1 VQAFLQQLPALLGV
15 LLGAAATFTATS
27 AAERARWRRAQA
39 VRWDEKRLTA
49 YSEYAHAMKK
59 LISIAVRLASTRGVH
74 PDTGTVTPDKDVPTM
89 AAAEEERTSKW
100 EAVLLL
106 GSGDVI
112 VAARGWHNA
121 AFRLQRIAAG
131 LSEESW
137 AEAVQAV
144 SHARRAFYQV
154 AKKDL
159 GIAIG
164 DDPASY
170 EWQLAKLVALEP
182 TKKPEIDDVKS

>member
-1 VQAFLQQLPALLGV
+1 MQQFLQQLPALIGV
-15 LLGAAATFTATS
+15 LLGAAATFTATT

-39 VRWDEKRLTA
+39 VRWDEKRLAA

-59 LISIAVRLASTRGVH
+59 LISIAVQLATTRGVH
-74 PDTGTVTPDKDVPTM
+74 PDAVTAGPEKDVPTM

-112 VAARGWHNA
+112 TAARAWHNSV
-121 AFRLQRIAAG
+121 FRLQRVAAG
-131 LSEESW
+131 QSDEPW
-137 AEAVQAV
+137 ADAVQAV
-144 SHARRAFYQV
+144 SNARREFYKV

-170 EWQLAKLVALEP
+170 EWQLAKLVPIENK
-182 TKKPEIDDVKS
+182 KKPEISS

>member
-1 VQAFLQQLPALLGV
+1 MQPFLQQLPALLGV

-59 LISIAVRLASTRGVH
+59 LISVAVRLAGTRGIH
-74 PDTGTVTPDKDVPTM
+74 PDTSTVDPEKDLPSM

-106 GSGDVI
+106 GSSDVI
-112 VAARGWHNA
+112 KAARAWHNGV
-121 AFRLQRIAAG
+121 FRLQRIAAG
-131 LSEESW
+131 LSDEAW

-144 SHARRAFYQV
+144 SHGRREFYQA

-164 DDPASY
+164 EDPASY
-170 EWQLAKLVALEP
+170 EWQLAKLVPIEH
-182 TKKPEIDDVKS
+182 KKTPEIG

>member
-1 VQAFLQQLPALLGV
+1 MQPFLQQLPALLGV

-59 LISIAVRLASTRGVH
+59 LISIAVQLASTRGVH
-74 PDTGTVTPDKDVPTM
+74 PDAGTVTPDKDVPTM

-121 AFRLQRIAAG
+121 VFRLQRIAAG
-131 LSEESW
+131 LAEESW

-144 SHARRAFYQV
+144 SLARREFYQ
-154 AKKDL
+154 AANKDL

-170 EWQLAKLVALEP
+170 EWQLAKLVPVEPKKQLE
-182 TKKPEIDDVKS
+182 S